1 MKRFQLF
8 LGTLVLVLGLS
19 GAAWAIPMTHV
30 DTVTFSSGNVLSG
43 TGTFAWTH
51 ALPADFVVPPDVVTS
66 ADLVITARRAV
77 GGNDIVS
84 VVNFGQL
91 GALIAGTGNSDANTT
106 FDLDG
111 LGVFSA
117 GWAMGQPL
125 QLSLAY
131 VQGTGANNTL
141 TMVSSVFTLNYERTG
156 TGTDDPPVAP
166 VPEPSTLLLLGAGL
180 LGVVALRRRNK

>member
-30 DTVTFSSGNVLSG
+30 DPVTFSSGNVLSG
-43 TGTFAWTH
+43 TGTFVWTH

-66 ADLVITARRAV
+66 AKLEITARRAV
-77 GGNDIVS
+77 GGNDFVS
-84 VVNFGQL
+84 VIDFGQL
-91 GALIAGTGNSDANTT
+91 GALIAGTGNSDALTT
-106 FDLDG
+106 FDLAG

-156 TGTDDPPVAP
+156 TGSDDPVAP